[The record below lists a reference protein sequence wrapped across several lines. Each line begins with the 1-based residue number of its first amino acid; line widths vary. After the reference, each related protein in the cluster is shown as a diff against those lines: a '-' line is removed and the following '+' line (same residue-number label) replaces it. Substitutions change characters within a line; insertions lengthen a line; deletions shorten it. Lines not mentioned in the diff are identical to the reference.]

1 MEVDSSAIDERK
13 EGGSA
18 ALLQVDE
25 QTDGS
30 PSDFPPAASWSDADI
45 EMMFR
50 FVQAATRANQ
60 CSCVMRI
67 LLCRCPVWERQGAHT
82 AVEAKAPA
90 LRSLRHSA

>member
-30 PSDFPPAASWSDADI
+30 PSDSSSQPSDGQMQI
-45 EMMFR
+45 SR
-50 FVQAATRANQ
+50 
-60 CSCVMRI
+60 
-67 LLCRCPVWERQGAHT
+67 
-82 AVEAKAPA
+82 
-90 LRSLRHSA
+90 